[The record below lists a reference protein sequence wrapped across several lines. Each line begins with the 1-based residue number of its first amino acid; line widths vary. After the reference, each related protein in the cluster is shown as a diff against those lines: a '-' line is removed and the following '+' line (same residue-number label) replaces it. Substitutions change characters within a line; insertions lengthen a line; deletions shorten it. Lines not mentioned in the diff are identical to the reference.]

1 MKFEDFS
8 ISKETL
14 RTVSEIGY
22 EEPTPIQVSA
32 IPLIMQGKD
41 VIGQAQTGTGK
52 TAAFGIPI
60 VEMAKRGKK
69 PFAIILEPT
78 RELAVQVAQEMNRIG
93 NGKKIHAFPVYGGKS
108 IDIQIRT
115 LRAGV
120 DVVVGTP
127 GRIIDHI
134 QRKTLSLSDIRIVV
148 LDEADEMLDMG
159 FIEDIE
165 TILKTTPAERQ
176 TLLFSAT
183 MPLPILNITKKFM
196 RSPEKIRINP
206 KDVVVPEIKQVF
218 YEVRDADKL
227 NALTRLIDV
236 EDPQLAIVFCH
247 TKRDVDDVAMKLQ
260 QMGYNASPLHGDFT
274 QTHRD
279 EVMEK
284 FKKGKLDILVAT
296 DVAAR
301 GLDIKNV
308 THVIN
313 YSIPQNPE
321 SYIHRIGRTGRAGK
335 SGIAI
340 TFVSPREYRHLKLI
354 ERTAKTTIDK
364 KNLPTSKEV
373 LKAKEK
379 SIAKEI
385 ALMIS
390 EKKHEGYLKM
400 VDVLAAEC
408 SVTEIAAAVLCIA
421 YGEPKV
427 AHVSESAAPEQRG
440 NVARL
445 FMTIG
450 RKDKITVSEIVK
462 AIASGARI
470 PGSRIGKIELH
481 DSFTFVEVP
490 ADLADAVIHSLDDMM
505 VMGKR
510 VQIKPANARKEFSE
524 REFDG
529 RSNRKEF
536 PKREYPKKEFSR
548 KDYDVKSVK
557 KDKKRY

>member
-8 ISKETL
+8 ISRDTL
-14 RTVSEIGY
+14 RTISKIGF
-22 EEPTPIQVSA
+22 EEPTPIQTAA
-32 IPLIMQGKD
+32 IPLVMQGRD

-60 VEMAKRGKK
+60 IEMTRKSKK

-78 RELAVQVAQEMNRIG
+78 RELAVQVAQELNRIG
-93 NGKKIHAFPVYGGKS
+93 DGKNVHVFPVYGGKS
-108 IDIQIRT
+108 IENQIRT
-115 LRAGV
+115 LRQGV

-127 GRIIDHI
+127 GRVIDHI
-134 QRKTLSLSDIRIVV
+134 QRKTISLSDIRIVV

-218 YEVRDADKL
+218 YEVKDADKI

-247 TKRDVDDVAMKLQ
+247 TKRDVDDVAMKIQ
-260 QMGYNASPLHGDFT
+260 QMGYNASALHGDFT
-274 QTHRD
+274 QSHRD

-313 YSIPQNPE
+313 FSIPQNPE

-340 TFVSPREYRHLKLI
+340 TLVTPREYRHLKLI
-354 ERTAKTTIDK
+354 ERTAKTTIDRK
-364 KNLPTSKEV
+364 KLPSSKEV

-385 ALMIS
+385 SSVIS
-390 EKKHEGYLKM
+390 EKRHEGYLKTIEG
-400 VDVLAAEC
+400 LTAEC
-408 SVTEIAAAVLCIA
+408 SLADIAAAALCLA
-421 YGEPKV
+421 FGEPKV
-427 AHVSESAAPEQRG
+427 APMEEASERG
-440 NVARL
+440 GIARL

-450 RKDKITVSEIVK
+450 RKDKITVSDIVK
-462 AIASGARI
+462 SIAAGARI
-470 PGSRIGKIELH
+470 PGSKIGKIDVH
-481 DSFTFVEVP
+481 DAFTFVEVP
-490 ADLADAVIHSLDDMM
+490 ADLADMVIHSLDDML
-505 VMGKR
+505 VRGRR
-510 VQIKPANARKEFSE
+510 VQVKQARARK
-524 REFDG
+524 G
-529 RSNRKEF
+529 
-536 PKREYPKKEFSR
+536 
-548 KDYDVKSVK
+548 
-557 KDKKRY
+557 